1 MKSLV
6 IILSVHIY
14 VVQTKLLTLL
24 NGGGDF
30 SYLSLDERSILAM
43 VFAISYAAA
52 TAIVLYK
59 TKNKRLIILFAG
71 MDAAAVLLYY
81 FTKIPL
87 WVGAFYF
94 SAYTFVIIA
103 STISLGRDKKG
114 SRYTQRQLAKEL
126 GISESKLSRAVKKVE
141 GRQDKRN
148 Y

>member
-6 IILSVHIY
+6 VILSVHIY
-14 VVQTKLLTLL
+14 VIQTKLLTLL

-59 TKNKRLIILFAG
+59 TTNKRLIILFAA

-103 STISLGRDKKG
+103 STISLSKKKDNN
-114 SRYTQRQLAKEL
+114 YTQRELAKAL
-126 GISESKLSRAVKKVE
+126 GISESKVSRAIKSVK
-141 GRQDKRN
+141 R
-148 Y
+148 